1 MAPGVPPPP
10 RRFWRIEAQCCGG
23 QGPKECVKLEKPTL
37 WSRVGHWFK
46 RSPRP
51 VGYGLED
58 APAGGLGPTSGVDG
72 DIGIAPH
79 AASAAEGRGSLSRFR
94 FSRSGPN
101 LERLEEE
108 YARIVNLMESIQTH
122 LASQAERSD
131 IMARSLDRLAEG
143 LAQVPEASRR
153 HLELLSTISDA
164 ATADAASA
172 KRVEEGLVQLPQ
184 LADAQ
189 RETMV
194 SLGRQLDLSRQTSE
208 RVADTMDQFR
218 EAVTKLSEA
227 TGASTRT
234 LREMHQEAEVRDER
248 AASLL
253 QVQTRRLTMFAWSAI
268 GLAVI
273 VAVVGLIALFSQQT

>member
-1 MAPGVPPPP
+1 MS
-10 RRFWRIEAQCCGG
+10 RI
-23 QGPKECVKLEKPTL
+23 
-37 WSRVGHWFK
+37 
-46 RSPRP
+46 
-51 VGYGLED
+51 
-58 APAGGLGPTSGVDG
+58 
-72 DIGIAPH
+72 
-79 AASAAEGRGSLSRFR
+79 R

-153 HLELLSTISDA
+153 HLELLSTISEA

-273 VAVVGLIALFSQQT
+273 VAVVGLIALFSQRT